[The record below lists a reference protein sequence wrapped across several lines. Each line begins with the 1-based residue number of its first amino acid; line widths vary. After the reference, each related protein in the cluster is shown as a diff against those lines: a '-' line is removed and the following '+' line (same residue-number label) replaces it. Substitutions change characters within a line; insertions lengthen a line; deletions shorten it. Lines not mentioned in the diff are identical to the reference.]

1 MKLTPKEIK
10 LSDII
15 VDPYNPRFIVQGA
28 KDQSI
33 LIQELLGKKYVKD
46 LLRSMQVDIK
56 WVNRIVVQ
64 RVENHEYGGSL
75 AGMGKYVVVEGNTR
89 TVCLKSGKI
98 KNVDGESNIPV
109 LIAELES
116 DESIEDFRKEIRVTQ
131 GIANVTVVKEWEP
144 ISKARHLRKMYDG
157 FKDSNPEAKPSQLH
171 KLIADELGKTVNEIR
186 QAVIRY
192 TLYKKIAEI
201 SDTIPEDK
209 FGYIEAFDKNKET
222 RAIFGMDPLT
232 NEFHFEQG
240 NEGDEIRE
248 ELLEKI
254 PELIKVASSQGINTK
269 QFRDVIASNLSENP
283 DEINQLFSEL
293 IDSDRD
299 TTFHT
304 LIDGD
309 RVLDLEEKWQS
320 IIDRVFEDVS
330 AYPLMEDWAIA
341 DLDKFKN
348 IKSKIDKIIKVLDE
362 G

>member
-1 MKLTPKEIK
+1 MELSPQEIK
-10 LSDII
+10 LNEII
-15 VDPYNPRFIVQGA
+15 VDPYNPRFITQGA
-28 KDQSI
+28 KDQNL

-64 RVENHEYGGSL
+64 RIETHEHADSL
-75 AGMGKYVVVEGNTR
+75 EGMGKYVVVEGNTR

-98 KNVDGESNIPV
+98 VGVDENSNIPILV
-109 LIAELES
+109 AELENGE
-116 DESIEDFRKEIRVTQ
+116 DIEKFRKEIRVTQ

-157 FKDSNPEAKPSQLH
+157 FKDSNPDARPSHLH

-186 QAVIRY
+186 QSIIRY
-192 TLYKKIAEI
+192 TLYKKISEI

-222 RAIFGMDPLT
+222 REIFGMDPLT
-232 NEFHFEQG
+232 NEFHFEEG
-240 NEGDEIRE
+240 NEYDEVRE

-254 PELIKVASSQGINTK
+254 PDLIKIASSQGINTK
-269 QFRDVIASNLSENP
+269 QFRDVIAKNLSGNLEK
-283 DEINQLFSEL
+283 DNQLFSDL
-293 IDSDRD
+293 IDTDND

-309 RVLDLEEKWQS
+309 KVLNLEEKWQN
-320 IIDRVFEDVS
+320 IIDRVFEDIS
-330 AYPLMEDWAIA
+330 AYPLMEDWAVE
-341 DLDKFKN
+341 DLDKLKG
-348 IKSKIDKIIKVLDE
+348 IQKKIDRIIKVLDE
-362 G
+362 V